1 MSKPVSEP
9 VCRPLIEVLAEVPDF
24 RRPQGK
30 RHPLPAILALT
41 CAATLCGYKS
51 YGAVAQWG
59 RNYGPD
65 LAQAL
70 GFSGGKTPA
79 VGTLHTV
86 LSGLDRGAL
95 ERTLADW
102 AECILA
108 HLPTKPP
115 PAQTSPPLRGIAID
129 GKTLRGSKAQGA
141 CDVHLL
147 SAVSHGLGLT
157 LFQEAVSDKTNEITA
172 AQTVLRALV
181 LEGRVVT
188 MDALLTQKAIA
199 HTIRDKGGTS
209 S

>member
-1 MSKPVSEP
+1 MPESP
-9 VCRPLIEVLAEVPDF
+9 CRPLVEALSEVPDF
-24 RRPQGK
+24 RQPQGL
-30 RHPLPAILALT
+30 RHPLPAVLALA

-51 YGAVAQWG
+51 YGAMAQWG
-59 RNYGPD
+59 KNYGQG

-70 GFSGGKTPA
+70 GFAGGKTPA

-86 LSGLDRGAL
+86 LSGLDKEAL
-95 ERTLADW
+95 EAALSGW
-102 AECILA
+102 AGCVLA
-108 HLPTKPP
+108 HLPRKPP
-115 PAQTSPPLRGIAID
+115 PAKDPPAPPLQGLALD
-129 GKTLRGSKAQGA
+129 GKTLRGSQGQGA

-157 LFQEAVSDKTNEITA
+157 LFQQAVSDKTNEIMA
-172 AQTVLRALV
+172 AQTVLAALI

-199 HTIRDKGGTS
+199 EAIVAKGGTS